1 MDATALALVR
11 AYHARTMHHFQR
23 YARGPMGLDWETQP
37 DPFRRYAGAELLKLE
52 HVPLEQGPL
61 YGDVFGGGRIAPA
74 PLDKSGVSRLFEDSL
89 SLSAWKQYGS
99 STWALRVNPSSGN
112 LHPTE
117 AHVLAPAIAGLSD
130 TPILAHYAPREH
142 ALEVRARPALD
153 LGAGEFVVAL
163 TSIHWREAWKYG
175 ERAYRYC
182 QHDVGHAI
190 AGIALAAA
198 ALGWRTRLLG
208 DLGHADLLRLLRL
221 GDPRSAEPEEP
232 DVALLVQTRADGRG
246 ALAIPA
252 SFDALVPVG
261 LPNELSSDHVEWEI
275 IDLVAHAARKP
286 HTEQT
291 YAAEEPLAQPAP
303 DPRFFAGDL
312 ALRPILRQ
320 RRSAVAFDGQT
331 EMAREDF
338 LRMLRATLR
347 FPARVL
353 PWRPRV
359 ALLLFVHRV
368 RGLEPGVYVLVR
380 DPAALERLRAA
391 CTKKFAWTKSAG
403 VPDDLALF
411 ELARGDYRQHAQAL
425 SCHQDIASDGA
436 FSLGMLAEFDAA
448 LEQYGPWFY
457 PRLFWECGALGQVLY
472 LEAEAIGLRATGIGC
487 FFDESVHQI
496 AGIATSAWRS
506 LYHFTVGGPVEDTR
520 LQSWPPYPPRDVTS

>member
-1 MDATALALVR
+1 
-11 AYHARTMHHFQR
+11 MHHFQR

-52 HVPLEQGPL
+52 HVPLEQGPS
-61 YGDVFGGGRIAPA
+61 YGAVLGGGRVAPA
-74 PLDKSGVSRLFEDSL
+74 PLDRASVSRLFEDSL

-117 AHVLAPAIAGLSD
+117 AHILAPAIAGLCDS
-130 TPILAHYAPREH
+130 PILAHYAPREH
-142 ALEVRARPALD
+142 ALEVRARPAVL
-153 LGAGEFVVAL
+153 LGEGELVVAL

-182 QHDVGHAI
+182 QHDAGHAI

-198 ALGWRTRLLG
+198 GLGWRASLLD

-221 GDPRSAEPEEP
+221 ADPRAAEPEDP
-232 DVALLVQTRADGRG
+232 DVALLIETKPGGGAPRS
-246 ALAIPA
+246 ALAIPT
-252 SFDALVPVG
+252 SFDSIVPVG
-261 LPNELSSDHVEWEI
+261 LPNALSSDHVEWEI
-275 IDLVAHAARKP
+275 IDLAAHASRKP
-286 HTEQT
+286 RTESV
-291 YAAEEPLAQPAP
+291 YAAEEPLAEPVP
-303 DPRFFAGDL
+303 DVRLVASDL

-331 EMAREDF
+331 EMSREDF
-338 LRMLRATLR
+338 LRLLRATLR
-347 FPARVL
+347 FPVRVF

-368 RGLEPGVYVLVR
+368 RGLEPGLYVLAR
-380 DPAALERLRAA
+380 DPGAIDRLRAA
-391 CTKKFAWTKSAG
+391 CKPAFSWTRPAG
-403 VPDDLALF
+403 VPDDLPLF

-436 FSLGMLAEFDAA
+436 FSLGMLAEFDAP

-457 PRLFWECGALGQVLY
+457 PRLYWECGALGQVLY
-472 LEAEAIGLRATGIGC
+472 LEAEAVGLRATGIGC

-520 LQSWPPYPPRDVTS
+520 LQSWPPYPPRDT